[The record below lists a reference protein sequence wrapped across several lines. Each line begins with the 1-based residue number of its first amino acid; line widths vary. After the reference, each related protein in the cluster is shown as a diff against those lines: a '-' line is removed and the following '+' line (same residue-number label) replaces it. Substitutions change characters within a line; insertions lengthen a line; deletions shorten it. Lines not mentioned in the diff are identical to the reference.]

1 MRALALAVALLAPSA
16 QAPAPAPTPESTPT
30 RAPRIAVEPAT
41 FDFGKV
47 RQERTLT
54 KQFSI
59 RNFGSADLAVENVS
73 TTCGCTAA
81 LMDDKVVKPGGSATL
96 RVTFETRNYSG
107 QVVRSVLVKSNDPQ
121 RQTVELK
128 LEATVTPETK
138 K

>member
-16 QAPAPAPTPESTPT
+16 QAPAPTPESTPT

-47 RQERTLT
+47 LQERTLT

-59 RNFGSADLAVENVS
+59 RNFGSADLAILGIS
-73 TTCGCTAA
+73 HTCGCTAS
-81 LMDDKVVKPGGSATL
+81 LMDSKVVKPGGSATL

-107 QVVRSVLVKSNDPQ
+107 KVIRGVLVKSNDPEH
-121 RQTVELK
+121 RTVELK
-128 LEATVTPETK
+128 LEATVTADQK

>member
-81 LMDDKVVKPGGSATL
+81 LMDDKVIKPGRSAIL
-96 RVTFETRNYSG
+96 RVTMETRSYKG
-107 QVVRSVLVKSNDPQ
+107 KVERIVLIKTNDPVQ
-121 RQTVELK
+121 QTFPLK
-128 LEATVTPETK
+128 LEATVTAEQK